1 MSCLADV
8 KLEKEMVSR
17 FVISLVLMFKQTQ
30 FYNSVIAQSV
40 HYSSKREV
48 TPFLQRYADDQ
59 YAQDK
64 MLNMAN
70 YQRKEMK
77 TMKYPFTLVRRT
89 IIKKPTSNNAIK
101 KVEQRTLFLHCWWE
115 CRLVQPLWGAA
126 RKFLKNLKTKLPY
139 IQTKLEFKKMHA
151 PLYLC
156 QHCS

>member
-1 MSCLADV
+1 MFDLLHIKIHMNMNFLCSWFSIYLTNTSFQ
-8 KLEKEMVSR
+8 LKESMVRKDYTFSTHE
-17 FVISLVLMFKQTQ
+17 SLLHLTF
-30 FYNSVIAQSV
+30 ID
-40 HYSSKREV
+40 
-48 TPFLQRYADDQ
+48 L
-59 YAQDK
+59 K
-64 MLNMAN
+64 MLKNS
-70 YQRKEMK
+70 
-77 TMKYPFTLVRRT
+77 LVRRT